1 MSIPFKV
8 GILRLGRVAGKSKY
22 ALIDEADIP
31 IVQQYAVEA
40 RVEVDKNGQ
49 GAAVYAFAFD
59 CTRGRKNSQ
68 KLHEMLWEVRR
79 GGTAFGWK
87 VVHKNRVTMDNRQE
101 NLLLVREGDTPTPV
115 LSTSSSSSS
124 STTTVDSSSSHHHHH
139 HHPSHPSSPGV
150 VPPEAWA
157 TKNMENSIYWMTVLQ
172 IVNDPNEH
180 RFPEHVCARY
190 YDSDGRVF
198 ESGTGGI
205 NGVFYYDSNGINGVF
220 YCDSD
225 GRVFES
231 GTEELYYEC
240 HYPPCSRMESE
251 LREFHICGRCQYV
264 RYCGQQCQE
273 RDWPM
278 HRHYCREK
286 HPPSSLLATVSSSTA
301 SSSSTSSPLYRE
313 HSPDR

>member
-1 MSIPFKV
+1 MVCVPILCEWKGCFCPKLMSIPFKV

-49 GAAVYAFAFD
+49 GATVYAYAFD
-59 CTRGRKNSQ
+59 CTKGRQHSQ

-79 GGTAFGWK
+79 GGVAWGWK
-87 VVHKNRVTMDNRQE
+87 VVHKNQVTMDNRQD
-101 NLLLVREGDTPTPV
+101 NLLLVRERDNVPAPAMD
-115 LSTSSSSSS
+115 LSPAANATASSSSL
-124 STTTVDSSSSHHHHH
+124 
-139 HHPSHPSSPGV
+139 
-150 VPPEAWA
+150 EASA
-157 TKNMENSIYWMTVLQ
+157 GKNMENSVYWMTVLQ

-190 YDSDGRVF
+190 Y
-198 ESGTGGI
+198 
-205 NGVFYYDSNGINGVF
+205 
-220 YCDSD
+220 DSD

-286 HPPSSLLATVSSSTA
+286 NPSSAFVVTT
-301 SSSSTSSPLYRE
+301 PIRRE
-313 HSPDR
+313 QAPDR